1 MTNTCLAKP
10 PPISC
15 VLSGTVVSDSLR
27 LCVWLQPS
35 WLLCPWASPGKNIG
49 VGCHSL
55 LQGILLTQGSKQRL
69 LHCGQILYH
78 LSHQLREVE
87 RFTLFPKEE
96 TKSPTTIYLVCCSAN
111 HVHVSPKKTWTV
123 PSHRRGRSGVGF
135 SLPGGGL
142 KSEFTLRDRF
152 STALRVRSKSK
163 IPSAFFPGVL
173 KAAVPL
179 ITNYDSNLWKNW

>member
-1 MTNTCLAKP
+1 MTNTCLVKP

-35 WLLCPWASPGKNIG
+35 RLLCPWASPGKNIG

-87 RFTLFPKEE
+87 RFTLFPKKE

-111 HVHVSPKKTWTV
+111 HVHVSPKKTLNCTQSQEGKVWGWV
-123 PSHRRGRSGVGF
+123 FSARRRAEEWIHFERPKFQHSPEGKEQKQDPFCFLPWGF
-135 SLPGGGL
+135 KGS
-142 KSEFTLRDRF
+142 
-152 STALRVRSKSK
+152 ST
-163 IPSAFFPGVL
+163 
-173 KAAVPL
+173 
-179 ITNYDSNLWKNW
+179 TNNQLW